1 MVQRPENEENDM
13 NRWVRRGILVLFWMA
28 IGTILA
34 SVLGFTL
41 GSTETATIAFV
52 IALIVATT
60 VVPAVLVFG
69 IVSKLGASS
78 GSGSGA
84 RRGARLGAPPVLAP
98 TAPREIARIES
109 LREAGLTVRN
119 FHHLY
124 EFTVTV
130 FPRAGSPRQEVFSQF
145 ITMGELPG
153 FFTGRYVVV
162 ATPAPE
168 ARPVLDPA
176 PDAHWAA
183 ELRAAPSRYD
193 AVAPATGAAKTA
205 PRAGVAEPSSAEPGS
220 GAGRVGRILAN
231 TVIIV
236 VCVLSGFALG
246 TVWVF
251 STPERAAALIGEMP
265 QRLGGQVQGIWDSA
279 VLDLDL
285 TDLRHQLHGRSL
297 ESVVIFDT
305 YWSIDAMSATDPEGE
320 DSYAYRNGSL
330 SLSWTSELTSTQGGF
345 SIAEVDPDVVR
356 RAVAT
361 VHADAP
367 GIVISNVMIRRLQ
380 GPLVIDVD
388 SEGVYKTTTRRFDA
402 GTGAEIPV
410 G

>member
-1 MVQRPENEENDM
+1 M

-34 SVLGFTL
+34 SVVGFTL
-41 GSTETATIAFV
+41 GSTESATIAFV

-60 VVPAVLVFG
+60 VVPTALVFG
-69 IVSKLGASS
+69 MVSKLGAST
-78 GSGSGA
+78 GSGSGV
-84 RRGARLGAPPVLAP
+84 RHGARLGAPPVLAP

-130 FPRAGSPRQEVFSQF
+130 FPRAGSPRQEVFSQL

-162 ATPAPE
+162 ATTAPG
-168 ARPVLDPA
+168 ARPVLDST

-193 AVAPATGAAKTA
+193 AVAPATAAAKSA
-205 PRAGVAEPSSAEPGS
+205 PPAGGAERSSAEPGS
-220 GAGRVGRILAN
+220 GAGRVGRIVAN

-236 VCVLSGFALG
+236 VCVVSGFALG
-246 TVWVF
+246 TIWVF
-251 STPERAAALIGEMP
+251 STPARAAALIGEMP
-265 QRLGGQVQGIWDSA
+265 QRLGGQVQGVWDSA

-285 TDLRHQLHGRSL
+285 TDLRRQLHGRSL

-305 YWSIDAMSATDPEGE
+305 YWSIDAVSATDPEGE
-320 DSYAYRNGSL
+320 DSYAFRNGSL
-330 SLSWTSELTSTQGGF
+330 SLSWTSELISTQGGF
-345 SIAEVDPDVVR
+345 SIAEVKADVVR

-361 VHADAP
+361 VRADDP

>member
-1 MVQRPENEENDM
+1 M

-34 SVLGFTL
+34 SVLGFVL
-41 GSTETATIAFV
+41 GSAETATIAFV
-52 IALIVATT
+52 IALLVATT
-60 VVPAVLVFG
+60 VVPTALVLG
-69 IVSKLGASS
+69 IVSKLGA
-78 GSGSGA
+78 GSGL
-84 RRGARLGAPPVLAP
+84 RRGGPLGAPPMLAP

-130 FPRAGSPRQEVFSQF
+130 FPRAGSPRREVFSQL

-162 ATPAPE
+162 ATTTPGAP
-168 ARPVLDPA
+168 PVLDPA
-176 PDAHWAA
+176 PDPHWAA

-193 AVAPATGAAKTA
+193 AVAPPAGAATAPSTARAKGPSSAEA
-205 PRAGVAEPSSAEPGS
+205 PRAGGL
-220 GAGRVGRILAN
+220 VGRILAN
-231 TVIIV
+231 AVIIAL
-236 VCVLSGFALG
+236 CLAGGFALG

-251 STPERAAALIGEMP
+251 STPQRAAALIGEVP
-265 QRLGGQVQGIWDSA
+265 QRLGGQVQGVWDSA

-285 TDLRHQLHGRSL
+285 ADLRRQLHGRSL
-297 ESVVIFDT
+297 ESVVLFDT

-320 DSYAYRNGSL
+320 DSYSYRNGSL
-330 SLSWTSELTSTQGGF
+330 NLSWTSELISSQGGF
-345 SIAEVDPDVVR
+345 SIDEVDPVVVR
-356 RAVAT
+356 RVVAT
-361 VHADAP
+361 VRGDHP
-367 GIVISNVMIRRLQ
+367 GIAISDVMIRRLQ
-380 GPLVIDVD
+380 GPIVIDVD
-388 SEGVYKTTTRRFDA
+388 SDGVYKTTTRRFDA
-402 GTGAEIPV
+402 KTGAEIPV

>member
-1 MVQRPENEENDM
+1 M
-13 NRWVRRGILVLFWMA
+13 NSWVRRGILVLFWMA
-28 IGTILA
+28 IGTVLA
-34 SVLGFTL
+34 SILGFVLG
-41 GSTETATIAFV
+41 SAETATIAFV
-52 IALIVATT
+52 IALLVATT
-60 VVPAVLVFG
+60 VVPTILILSTVAGL
-69 IVSKLGASS
+69 
-78 GSGSGA
+78 GSGSSVG
-84 RRGARLGAPPVLAP
+84 RGVRLRDSQVLAA

-109 LREAGLTVRN
+109 LREQGVTVRN

-130 FPRAGSPRQEVFSQF
+130 FPRAGAPRREVFSQL

-153 FFTGRYVVV
+153 FFTGRYVVL
-162 ATPAPE
+162 ATTPG

-176 PDAHWAA
+176 PDAQWKVA
-183 ELRAAPSRYD
+183 LRDAPARYD
-193 AVAPATGAAKTA
+193 GFTAASVAATTPPTAQAA
-205 PRAGVAEPSSAEPGS
+205 GPSPSETPS
-220 GAGRVGRILAN
+220 TAGRAGRILAN
-231 TVIIV
+231 LVIIML
-236 VCVLSGFALG
+236 CVAGGFALG

-251 STPERAAALIGEMP
+251 STPQRAVALIGEMP
-265 QRLGGQVQGIWDSA
+265 QRLSGHVQGVWDSA

-285 TDLRHQLHGRSL
+285 TDLRRQLRGRSL

-305 YWSIDAMSATDPEGE
+305 YWSIDARSATDPEGE

-330 SLSWTSELTSTQGGF
+330 SLSWTSELTSSQGGF
-345 SIAEVDPDVVR
+345 SIDEVDPDVVR

-361 VHADAP
+361 VRADAP

-388 SEGVYKTTTRRFDA
+388 SDGVYKTTTRRFDA
-402 GTGAEIPV
+402 RTGVEI